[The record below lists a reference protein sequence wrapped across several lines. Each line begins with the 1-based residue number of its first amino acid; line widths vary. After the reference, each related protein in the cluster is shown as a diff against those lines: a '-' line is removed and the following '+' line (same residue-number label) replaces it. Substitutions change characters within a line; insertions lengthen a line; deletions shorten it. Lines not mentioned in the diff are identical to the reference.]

1 MRTGTKEQIDIS
13 DVRIAFIDWRSPSA
27 EDKSADG
34 NDDLLRSKDGGKP
47 TIPPGYAPL

>member
-1 MRTGTKEQIDIS
+1 MWTGTKEQIDIN
-13 DVRIAFIDWRSPSA
+13 DVRFAFIDWRSPAA

-47 TIPPGYAPL
+47 TIPPGYVPL